1 MKVLHFYRTYF
12 PDTQGGLE
20 ETIRQICLNTQ
31 RHGVESRVLTL
42 MTKPGPEV
50 VERDEATVIRCPQS
64 IEIASNSMGLGLFR
78 KYREQMQWAD
88 LIHLHF
94 PWPFGDLV
102 HLANG
107 APKPSVVTYHSDIV
121 RQRWL
126 RKLYAPLMNRFLAS
140 ASAIVPTSPNYF
152 ATSPTLGH
160 YSHKIN
166 IIPIG
171 IDEDS
176 YPRISTEQ
184 LAATQ
189 ATYGENFFLFV
200 GVLRYYKG
208 LHILLEAARNA
219 PYRIVIVGSGPTE
232 TELKQQASRL
242 GLTNVIFTGFVP
254 DETKVALF
262 KLARGVVFP
271 SYLRSEAFGVT
282 LLEGAMMGKAL
293 ISTEIGTGTSH
304 INIDGE
310 TGLVIPPANPTA
322 MRQAMD
328 YLYHRPLEAEKL
340 GQNARAR
347 FEKYFTGQVMGNAY
361 ADVYRRLLLELEPG
375 NLTSPAKR

>member
-20 ETIRQICLNTQ
+20 ETIRQICINTQ

-42 MTKPGPEV
+42 MTKPGPEI
-50 VERDEATVIRCPQS
+50 VECAEATVIRCPQS
-64 IEIASNSMGLGLFR
+64 IEIASNSMGFGLFR
-78 KYREQMQWAD
+78 KYRELIQWAD

-126 RKLYAPLMNRFLAS
+126 RKLYAPLMNKFLDS

-152 ATSPTLGH
+152 ATSQTLGK
-160 YSHKIN
+160 YSDKIE
-166 IIPIG
+166 IVPIG
-171 IDEDS
+171 IDESS
-176 YPRISTEQ
+176 YPKINDEQ
-184 LAATQ
+184 LAATK
-189 ATYGENFFLFV
+189 AIYGENFFLFV

-219 PYRIVIVGSGPTE
+219 PYQIVIVGSGPTE
-232 TELKQQASRL
+232 AELKRQANAL

-254 DETKVALF
+254 DATKVALF

-282 LLEGAMMGKAL
+282 LLEGAMMSKPL

-310 TGLVIPPANPTA
+310 TGLVIPPANSSA

-328 YLYHRPLEAEKL
+328 YLHYRPMEAEAL
-340 GQNARAR
+340 GKNARAR
-347 FEKYFTGQVMGNAY
+347 FEKYFTGQVMGRSY
-361 ADVYRRLLLELEPG
+361 AAIYQRLVLECAPANEPF
-375 NLTSPAKR
+375 SIK

>member
-1 MKVLHFYRTYF
+1 LKVLHFYRTYF

-42 MTKPGPEV
+42 MTKPGPEI
-50 VERDEATVIRCPQS
+50 VECAEATVIRCPQS

-78 KYREQMQWAD
+78 KYRELMQWAD
-88 LIHLHF
+88 LVHLHF

-126 RKLYAPLMNRFLAS
+126 RKLYAPLMNRFLDS
-140 ASAIVPTSPNYF
+140 ASTIVPTSPNYF
-152 ATSPTLGH
+152 ATSPTLGK
-160 YSHKIN
+160 YSEKIN

-176 YPRISTEQ
+176 YPKIDDEQ
-184 LAATQ
+184 LQ
-189 ATYGENFFLFV
+189 ATRNVYGEHFFLFV

-232 TELKQQASRL
+232 AELKRQANAL

-254 DETKVALF
+254 DQTKVALF

-282 LLEGAMMGKAL
+282 LLEGAMMGKPL

-310 TGLVIPPANPTA
+310 TGLVIPPANSA
-322 MRQAMD
+322 ALRQAMD
-328 YLYHRPLEAEKL
+328 YLHYRPLEAEKL
-340 GQNARAR
+340 GQHARAR
-347 FEKYFTGQVMGNAY
+347 FEKYFTGKVMGKQY
-361 ADVYRRLLLELEPG
+361 ADIYRRLTLECVPANEPS
-375 NLTSPAKR
+375 TIK